1 MALKGKIMKNKG
13 IVDSF
18 RNAFK
23 GLFFSFTVARNLI
36 IDLGFLIT
44 VVIGG
49 IFFKISYTEW
59 LVCLVFIG
67 LVISLEMVNTAI
79 EETVDLITKEYS
91 ELAKHAKDVSA
102 GAVLFSAIV
111 AFIVGCVIFLPKVIA
126 FIGGLL

>member
-1 MALKGKIMKNKG
+1 MATPTKKH
-13 IVDSF
+13 
-18 RNAFK
+18 
-23 GLFFSFTVARNLI
+23 FSPTFTIARNLI

-44 VVIGG
+44 VVLGG
-49 IFFKISYTEW
+49 IFFNISYTEW
-59 LVCLVFIG
+59 LVCLVFIA

-79 EETVDLITKEYS
+79 EETVDLITKEYN

-111 AFIVGCVIFLPKVIA
+111 SFIVGCVIFIPKIID